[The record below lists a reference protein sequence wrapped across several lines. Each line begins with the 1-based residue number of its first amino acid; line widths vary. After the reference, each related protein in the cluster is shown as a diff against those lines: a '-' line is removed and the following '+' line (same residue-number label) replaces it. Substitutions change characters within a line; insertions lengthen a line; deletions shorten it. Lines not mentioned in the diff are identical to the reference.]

1 MTSPK
6 SHRLSLWS
14 VISHLGYGLNAM
26 CTLSLLHIHVLK
38 SQPPWCQVAGPS
50 KRWNDWIMEV
60 RSSQWPML
68 ASSRK
73 RPKGDHSLL
82 PPCEVHTKGHI
93 YEPEMGPDQTLSL
106 NNTFILEFSGSEPMR
121 NKFLLFIS
129 YPVYGIFNS
138 PNILY
143 KLEKETLW
151 VYGSIKVF

>member
-6 SHRLSLWS
+6 SHRLLLWS
-14 VISHLGYGLNAM
+14 VISHLGYGQNAM

-38 SQPPWCQVAGPS
+38 SQPPWCQVV
-50 KRWNDWIMEV
+50 EV

-82 PPCEVHTKGHI
+82 SPCEVHTKGHI
-93 YEPEMGPDQTLSL
+93 YEPEMGPHQTLSL

-121 NKFLLFIS
+121 NKLLFIS
-129 YPVYGIFNS
+129 YSVYSIF
-138 PNILY
+138 
-143 KLEKETLW
+143 
-151 VYGSIKVF
+151 